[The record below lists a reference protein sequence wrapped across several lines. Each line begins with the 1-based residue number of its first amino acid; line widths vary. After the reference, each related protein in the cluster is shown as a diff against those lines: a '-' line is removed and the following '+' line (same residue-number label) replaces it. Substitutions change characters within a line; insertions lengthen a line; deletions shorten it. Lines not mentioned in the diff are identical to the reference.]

1 MKTFLERI
9 LERLGL
15 GETDYISLNC
25 TDGDCNACLSCDHRC
40 HLVAAYA

>member
-1 MKTFLERI
+1 MKTYLERI

-25 TDGDCNACLSCDHRC
+25 TDGDCHDCLSCDHRC
-40 HLVAAYA
+40 HLAANA